1 MLVRIAIRKAILTLL
16 YKSHAR
22 LRYSCFSGS
31 CDPSVEI
38 AESCTIMETELLF
51 FLNGDVN
58 PDQAA
63 YAGYRA
69 IEDSMTND
77 EYIGV
82 VPTLVRLEYLSP
94 LPLPIPPQLT
104 GDGSTTYPP
113 ILVTST
119 GDARLSV
126 SPWTIGACVATI
138 TGGIISL
145 VVWARNRRSRHRRH
159 IQLMED
165 VSWMDGASRNP
176 VSI

>member
-1 MLVRIAIRKAILTLL
+1 MFL

-22 LRYSCFSGS
+22 LLRYSYFSGT
-31 CDPSVEI
+31 CDSSVEV

-69 IEDSMTND
+69 IEDVMTND
-77 EYIGV
+77 EYVGV

-104 GDGSTTYPP
+104 G
-113 ILVTST
+113 
-119 GDARLSV
+119 ARLSV
-126 SPWTIGACVATI
+126 SPWTIGACAATI
-138 TGGIISL
+138 MGGIISI

-159 IQLMED
+159 IQLMDD